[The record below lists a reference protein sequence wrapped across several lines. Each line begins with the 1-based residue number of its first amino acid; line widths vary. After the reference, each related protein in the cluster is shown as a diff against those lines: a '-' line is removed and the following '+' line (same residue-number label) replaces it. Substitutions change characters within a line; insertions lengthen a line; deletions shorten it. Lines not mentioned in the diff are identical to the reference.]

1 MTLDR
6 IEPFLQPL
14 RKSVTVARPPAE
26 AFEIFTARMAR
37 WWPLAPYS
45 MSQERAASCA
55 IEPRP
60 GGEVYEVR
68 DDGVRCTWGRVLS
81 WEPPRRFVLSWHPGR
96 EPETAQEVEVRFVA
110 VPTGTRVELEHR
122 GWQALGEAAA
132 ATRERYAGGW
142 EHVGEAFVNA
152 CGA

>member
-1 MTLDR
+1 
-6 IEPFLQPL
+6 
-14 RKSVTVARPPAE
+14 
-26 AFEIFTARMAR
+26 
-37 WWPLAPYS
+37 
-45 MSQERAASCA
+45 
-55 IEPRP
+55 
-60 GGEVYEVR
+60 
-68 DDGVRCTWGRVLS
+68 VLS